1 MVELRC
7 TCGAFPPADARF
19 CHKCGRPLRESSTD
33 TPDAAPELMA
43 VVPPPLPTATPAV
56 GKVEIGF
63 SDSLALRVSMLAASI
78 AMFAYPLVGLL
89 PGPLG
94 GFGSIALLGASG
106 VLAVLLYQKRS
117 GGPVSVLGGARLGW
131 ITGVF
136 CFVILLVLCTI
147 AALVVDEQALRQ
159 AMAQNPDRFTDELR
173 QNVNRILK
181 NPEQAIAMVTF
192 TALVMFVTM
201 SMMASVGGALGAKYF
216 GHRPPSQS

>member
-33 TPDAAPELMA
+33 APDAAPELMA
-43 VVPPPLPTATPAV
+43 VVPPPVPVAAPAAAA
-56 GKVEIGF
+56 VEIGF
-63 SDSLALRVSMLAASI
+63 SDSLALRVCLLAASI
-78 AMFAYPLVGLL
+78 AMFAYPLVTLL

-94 GFGSIALLGASG
+94 GFGAIALLGASG
-106 VLAVLLYQKRS
+106 VLAVLLYQRRS

-136 CFVILLVLCTI
+136 CFVILLVLSTI
-147 AALVVDEQALRQ
+147 AVLLIDEQTFRL
-159 AMAQNPDRFTDELR
+159 AMAQNPDKFTDDLR
-173 QNVNRILK
+173 QNVNRMMK
-181 NPEQAIAMVTF
+181 NPEQAIAWVTF
-192 TALVMFVTM
+192 SALVMFVTM

-216 GHRPPSQS
+216 GQRQSS